1 MSTGDEEP
9 EAGQTPSPVP
19 HAGATA
25 APGDVGRQ
33 ADRGDRPP
41 PPKRGGGKVHATVRG
56 VGEVLIT
63 LGLVLLLFVA
73 YELYVTNWK
82 SGNLQREASAELD
95 QEWRDAPS
103 RERQLHADPA
113 DGQAFARMY
122 IPSFGAD
129 WSFTVQQGV
138 GPAAL
143 EVGPGH
149 YKETAMPGEPGNV
162 GVAGHRV
169 GKGAPFNDLDLLN
182 SCDPVVLETADSFY
196 VYRVLPMDDETD
208 GWAQGKGDQQ
218 RCANVGPLQDKQGA
232 YDETFGRKIVQP
244 ERGDAV
250 APVPYKPQDA
260 LPKASQASLLT
271 LTTCHPQFSDAE
283 RMIIHSVLTNQ
294 YKKTKGTGYE
304 DLLAEIGEA

>member
-1 MSTGDEEP
+1 MSTSDDGPGGGAGRMASPDEI
-9 EAGQTPSPVP
+9 GTPRASEE
-19 HAGATA
+19 
-25 APGDVGRQ
+25 
-33 ADRGDRPP
+33 RPP
-41 PPKRGGGKVHATVRG
+41 PPPRRGGGKVRTAVRG
-56 VGEVLIT
+56 FGEVLIT
-63 LGLVLLLFVA
+63 LGLVLLLFVV

-82 SGNLQREASAELD
+82 SGNLQREASAELEE
-95 QEWRDAPS
+95 EWRSAPRGE
-103 RERQLHADPA
+103 RELHTDPA

-149 YKETAMPGEPGNV
+149 YKNTAMPGEPGNV

-182 SCDPVVLETADSFY
+182 SCDAIVMETADSFY
-196 VYRVLPMDDETD
+196 VYRVLPMADEVD
-208 GWAQGKGDQQ
+208 GWAQNQGTQQ
-218 RCANVGPLQDKQGA
+218 RCDNVAPLQDKQGA
-232 YDETFGRKIVQP
+232 YDETFGRRIVLP
-244 ERGDAV
+244 DRGDAV
-250 APVPYKPQDA
+250 APVPYKPNDP
-260 LPKASQASLLT
+260 LPPASRASLLT

-294 YKKTKGTGYE
+294 YRKSEGTGYE
-304 DLLAEIGEA
+304 DLLAAIGEA